1 MAFFGPTATD
11 ICVVRGD
18 SPVIPIVIN
27 DSAGTAINVTGGVFV
42 LTVDPSD
49 EPVDATAN
57 VFSVVGVLSD
67 PVNGKVT
74 FQPTI
79 LNTAVTPGGYF
90 YDVEMTLNGSVRTIL
105 KGAFEIQQDIS
116 K

>member
-11 ICVVRGD
+11 ICIVRGD
-18 SPVIPIVIN
+18 SPVIPIVITDN
-27 DSAGTAINVTGGVFV
+27 AGAAIDVTGGTFI

-49 EPVDATAN
+49 EPTDASGN
-57 VFSVVGVLSD
+57 IFSVVGILSD
-67 PVNGKVT
+67 PTNGRVT

-79 LNTAVTPGGYF
+79 ANTAVTPSGYF